1 MISGGWGYSKL
12 KCSGCARLGKLRR
25 QRECAS
31 IGCHGISARDEHEEV
46 KEGQAVASE
55 KMRVLPGTEKE
66 IRKKRAVL
74 RPAKNETIMMRG
86 TNASAPDL
94 VCGSCGAILA
104 VGISSHNL
112 RTAIACNRCDAVNET
127 ITKQHTDDAAS

>member
-1 MISGGWGYSKL
+1 M
-12 KCSGCARLGKLRR
+12 
-25 QRECAS
+25 
-31 IGCHGISARDEHEEV
+31 
-46 KEGQAVASE
+46 ASE

-74 RPAKNETIMMRG
+74 RPPAKDETIMMRG

-94 VCGSCGAILA
+94 VCGSCGAVLA

-112 RTAIACNRCDAVNET
+112 RMAIACNRCDAVNET
-127 ITKQHTDDAAS
+127 IAKQERQSPPMSNATSEPDAAPKFSFKLFIGYIRKLLPFR

>member
-1 MISGGWGYSKL
+1 MGGQEWPVAEDQG
-12 KCSGCARLGKLRR
+12 
-25 QRECAS
+25 
-31 IGCHGISARDEHEEV
+31 EEV

-55 KMRVLPGTEKE
+55 EMRVIPGTEKQ

-74 RPAKNETIMMRG
+74 RPAAKNETIMMRG

-94 VCGSCGAILA
+94 VCGSCGAVLA

-112 RTAIACNRCDAVNET
+112 RMAIACNRCDAVNET
-127 ITKQHTDDAAS
+127 IAKQERQKP

>member
-1 MISGGWGYSKL
+1 M
-12 KCSGCARLGKLRR
+12 RFTQHRE
-25 QRECAS
+25 QRETGGGLCGRIVFDKPLS
-31 IGCHGISARDEHEEV
+31 RDSPKFSPVRPLE
-46 KEGQAVASE
+46 ST
-55 KMRVLPGTEKE
+55 RNRKE
-66 IRKKRAVL
+66 IRKKRAVF

-86 TNASAPDL
+86 TNGSAPDL

-112 RTAIACNRCDAVNET
+112 RMAIACNRCDAVNET

>member
-1 MISGGWGYSKL
+1 MISGGWGYSKV
-12 KCSGCARLGKLRR
+12 KCSRMLDWERR

-31 IGCHGISARDEHEEV
+31 IGCHGISADEHEEV
-46 KEGQAVASE
+46 KEGQAVANE

-66 IRKKRAVL
+66 IRKKRAVF
-74 RPAKNETIMMRG
+74 RPAAKNETIMMRG

-112 RTAIACNRCDAVNET
+112 RMAIACNRCDAVNET
-127 ITKQHTDDAAS
+127 IAKQQPQKP

>member
-1 MISGGWGYSKL
+1 MEVGATAKL
-12 KCSGCARLGKLRR
+12 SAQGCSTGKDGS
-25 QRECAS
+25 E
-31 IGCHGISARDEHEEV
+31 SALLSVVMEFLRDEHEEV

-66 IRKKRAVL
+66 IRKKRAVF
-74 RPAKNETIMMRG
+74 RPAAKNETIMMRG

-112 RTAIACNRCDAVNET
+112 RMAIACNRCDAVNET
-127 ITKQHTDDAAS
+127 ITKQQPQKP

>member
-1 MISGGWGYSKL
+1 MEFL
-12 KCSGCARLGKLRR
+12 
-25 QRECAS
+25 
-31 IGCHGISARDEHEEV
+31 RDEHEEV

-66 IRKKRAVL
+66 IRKERAVF

-112 RTAIACNRCDAVNET
+112 RMAIACNRCDAVNET
-127 ITKQHTDDAAS
+127 IPKKRQKP